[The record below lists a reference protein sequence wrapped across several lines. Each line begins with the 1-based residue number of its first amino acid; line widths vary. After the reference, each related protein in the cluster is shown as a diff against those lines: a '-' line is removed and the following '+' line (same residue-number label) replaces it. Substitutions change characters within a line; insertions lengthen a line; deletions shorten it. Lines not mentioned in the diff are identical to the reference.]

1 MSFYKILSKYYDEV
15 FKLQHCAVQFLDKE
29 LKEKDKI
36 LDMACGTFSYGL
48 ELTKS
53 GKEVFGI
60 DLNEYMIEKAE
71 EKSKGYDVEFFNEDI
86 RNINVI
92 FKDIRFKE
100 IFCIGNSLVH
110 LPFKSEIEDVIRKGH
125 KILEN
130 SGVFIISII
139 NYDRI
144 LENKIKE
151 LPKIINKEHGIIFTR
166 EYKYTENSQYIDFNC
181 ILKIN
186 NEEEQNVTYNN
197 TIKLLP
203 ILKDELIKI
212 FDTIGFSKVS
222 VFGDFNE
229 GEWSKNSYNTIIKA
243 WK

>member
-15 FKLQHCAVQFLDKE
+15 FKLQQSAVQFLDRE
-29 LKEKDKI
+29 LKEKDKV
-36 LDMACGTFSYGL
+36 LDLACGTFSYGL
-48 ELTKS
+48 ELTKRRR
-53 GKEVFGI
+53 EVFGI
-60 DLNEYMIEKAE
+60 DLDEYMIGRAE
-71 EKSKGYDVEFFNEDI
+71 EKSGEFNIEFFNEDI

-110 LPFKSEIEDVIRKGH
+110 LPFKSEVEDVIKKAY
-125 KILEN
+125 KILEDT
-130 SGVFIISII
+130 GVFIISII

-151 LPKIINKEHGIIFTR
+151 LPEIINKKHGIVFTR
-166 EYKYTENSQYIDFNC
+166 EYEYVENSKYIDFNYT
-181 ILKIN
+181 LKVN
-186 NEEEQNVTYNN
+186 NEEEHDITYKE

-203 ILKDELIKI
+203 ILKDELIKMLNN
-212 FDTIGFSKVS
+212 IGFSKIS
-222 VFGDFNE
+222 VFGDFDENQ
-229 GEWSKNSYNTIIKA
+229 WNKNSYNTIIKA

>member
-15 FKLQHCAVQFLDKE
+15 FKLQQSTLQFIDEE
-29 LKEKDKI
+29 LNEKDTV

-48 ELTKS
+48 ELVKN
-53 GKEVFGI
+53 GKEVLGI
-60 DLNEYMIEKAE
+60 DLNECMINQAE
-71 EKSKGYDVEFFNEDI
+71 EKSKEYNVELFNEDI

-92 FKDIRFKE
+92 FKDMRFKE

-110 LPFKSEIEDVIRKGH
+110 LPFKSEIEDVIKKGY

-130 SGVFIISII
+130 GGVFIVGII

-144 LENKIKE
+144 LEKKIKE
-151 LPKIINKEHGIIFTR
+151 LPEIINEDLGITFIR
-166 EYKYTENSQYIDFNC
+166 EYKYIEGSEYIDFSENLT
-181 ILKIN
+181 IKN
-186 NEEEQNVTYNN
+186 NEDSETYNE

-203 ILKDELIKI
+203 VLKDELIKI
-212 FDTIGFSKVS
+212 FKNIGFTKVEI
-222 VFGDFNE
+222 FGDYKKSQ
-229 GEWSKNSYNTIIKA
+229 WSKDSYNTIIKA

>member
-15 FKLQHCAVQFLDKE
+15 FKLQHCAVQFLDKG
-29 LKEKDKI
+29 LKEKDKV

-71 EKSKGYDVEFFNEDI
+71 EKSKEYNVEFFNEDI

-110 LPFKSEIEDVIRKGH
+110 LPFKSEIEDVIRKSY
-125 KILEN
+125 KILED
-130 SGVFIISII
+130 GGAFIISII

-144 LENKIKE
+144 LGNKIKE
-151 LPKIINKEHGIIFTR
+151 LPEIINKEHGIIFTR
-166 EYKYTENSQYIDFNC
+166 EYKYAENSQYIDFNC
-181 ILKIN
+181 TLKIN
-186 NEEEQNVTYNN
+186 NEEENNVTYNE

-203 ILKDELIKI
+203 ILKDEFVKI
-212 FDTIGFSKVS
+212 INNIGFSKIS
-222 VFGDFNE
+222 VFGDFDE
-229 GEWSKNSYNTIIKA
+229 SEWSKNSYNTIIKA

>member
-1 MSFYKILSKYYDEV
+1 MDFYKILSKYYDEV
-15 FKLQHCAVQFLDKE
+15 FKLQQSAVQFLDKE
-29 LKEKDKI
+29 LKENDKV

-71 EKSKGYDVEFFNEDI
+71 KKSKEYNVEFFNEDI

-110 LPFKSEIEDVIRKGH
+110 LPFKSEIEDVIRKGY
-125 KILEN
+125 KILEDK
-130 SGVFIISII
+130 GVFIISII

-144 LENKIKE
+144 RENKIKE
-151 LPKIINKEHGIIFTR
+151 LPEIINKEHGIIFTR
-166 EYKYTENSQYIDFNC
+166 EYKYTENSEYIDFNC
-181 ILKIN
+181 TLKIN
-186 NEEEQNVTYNN
+186 NEEEENIEYNE

-203 ILKDELIKI
+203 ILKDELMKI
-212 FDTIGFSKVS
+212 INSLGFSKVS

-229 GEWSKNSYNTIIKA
+229 GKWSRESYNTIIKA

>member
-1 MSFYKILSKYYDEV
+1 M
-15 FKLQHCAVQFLDKE
+15 QFLDKG
-29 LKEKDKI
+29 LKEKDKV

-71 EKSKGYDVEFFNEDI
+71 EKSKEYNVEFFNEDI

-110 LPFKSEIEDVIRKGH
+110 LPFKSEIEDVIRKSY
-125 KILEN
+125 KILED
-130 SGVFIISII
+130 GGAFIISII

-144 LENKIKE
+144 LGNKIKE
-151 LPKIINKEHGIIFTR
+151 LPEIINKEHGIIFTR
-166 EYKYTENSQYIDFNC
+166 EYKYAENSQYIDFNC
-181 ILKIN
+181 TLKIN
-186 NEEEQNVTYNN
+186 NEEENNVTYNE

-203 ILKDELIKI
+203 ILKDEFVKI
-212 FDTIGFSKVS
+212 INNIGFSKIS
-222 VFGDFNE
+222 VFGDFDE
-229 GEWSKNSYNTIIKA
+229 SEWSKNSYNTIIKA

>member
-15 FKLQHCAVQFLDKE
+15 FKLQESTVQFLDRE
-29 LKEKDKI
+29 LKEKDKV

-48 ELTKS
+48 ELTKRE
-53 GKEVFGI
+53 KEVFGI
-60 DLNEYMIEKAE
+60 DLNEHMIEKAE
-71 EKSKGYDVEFFNEDI
+71 EKSKGYNIELFNEDI
-86 RNINVI
+86 RNINVV

-110 LPFKSEIEDVIRKGH
+110 LPFKSEIEDVIKKSY
-125 KILEN
+125 KILED

-151 LPKIINKEHGIIFTR
+151 LPEVVNKEHGIIFTR
-166 EYKYTENSQYIDFNC
+166 EYEYVENSKYIDFNC
-181 ILKIN
+181 TFKIN
-186 NEEEQNVTYNN
+186 NEEEHNITYKD

-203 ILKDELIKI
+203 ILKDELIKMLNN
-212 FDTIGFSKVS
+212 IGFSKVNI
-222 VFGDFNE
+222 FGDFNE
-229 GEWSKNSYNTIIKA
+229 DVWSKNSHNTIIKA